1 MKDFLIELKTQTKVV
16 EAIAYKID
24 NGQAYMEELKAYLPK
39 LNQIVTEILKKISDH
54 MIDINQNFVL
64 QVLNDIIYG
73 IEQDDA
79 VILEDVLRYGLIE
92 IYEYVGIELQSENRY
107 E

>member
-1 MKDFLIELKTQTKVV
+1 MKDFLIELKTQIKVV

-39 LNQIVTEILKKISDH
+39 LNQIITEILKKISDH

-92 IYEYVGIELQSENRY
+92 IYEYVGIELQSENHY